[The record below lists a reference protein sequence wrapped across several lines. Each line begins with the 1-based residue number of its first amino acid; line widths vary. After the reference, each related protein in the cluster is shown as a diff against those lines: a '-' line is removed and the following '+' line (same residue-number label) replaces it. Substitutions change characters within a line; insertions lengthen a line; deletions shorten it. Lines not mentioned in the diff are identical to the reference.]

1 MKYLNILIIAVLV
14 AGVSS
19 CDRDELFE
27 REQYKNV
34 VALLSEDGY
43 NVFAE
48 EHELGTAETETEGWV
63 VASCGGALE
72 IKDAISIN
80 LMEDESLLDHYNTG
94 NYDVDEIKYA
104 QYLSKSRYVIE
115 NANINIPAGE
125 RTGRMK
131 IKIHATGLSPDSLYF
146 IPLRVNTYSAYEF
159 NPEKSDVLYR
169 VILKNFYATQKTA
182 TLYNFRGVRNGANI
196 MGNKQVFPVSGNQI
210 RIMAGNLDFEAK
222 IDVIKNGSV
231 LLEVDNQNNVHIT
244 PWNRINV
251 RQMNAVDDGPGG
263 IYYDPSPTANTNWDI
278 NYPNIFKLEDDGFGK
293 TYKTFLLQYKYEY
306 GGTTYTMKEE
316 LRLEYNPQKN

>member
-1 MKYLNILIIAVLV
+1 MKYIRVLIMVVFV
-14 AGVSS
+14 AGVFS
-19 CDRDELFE
+19 CNRDELFE

-34 VALLSEDGY
+34 VAMLSEDGY

-48 EHELGTAETETEGWV
+48 EHELGGAGTETEGWV

-72 IKDAISIN
+72 IREAISIS
-80 LMEDESLLDHYNTG
+80 LTEDGSLLDHYNTG
-94 NYDVDEIKYA
+94 NYDVDESKYA
-104 QYLSKSRYVIE
+104 HYLSKDRYVIE
-115 NANINIPAGE
+115 NPGITIPAGE

-131 IKIHATGLSPDSLYF
+131 IKIRATGLSPDSVYL

-159 NPEKSDVLYR
+159 NPEKNSVLYR
-169 VILKNFYATQKTA
+169 VLLKNFYATQKTA

-196 MGNKQVFPVSGNQI
+196 MGNKQVFPVSGNRV

-222 IDVIKNGSV
+222 TDVIKNGSI
-231 LLEVDNQNNVHIT
+231 LLEIDGQNNVRIT
-244 PWNRINV
+244 SWNKINV

-263 IYYDPSPTANTNWDI
+263 IYYDPSPTANTNWDK
-278 NYPNIFKLEDDGFGK
+278 NYPNVFKIEDDGYK

-306 GGTTYTMKEE
+306 QGTGYTMKEE